1 MPVRFVKAAYVAF
14 LRVLD
19 VVVMDE
25 AVTVDFL
32 RSDLSTFSG
41 SEGGVIDCEIGSS

>member
-1 MPVRFVKAAYVAF
+1 MPMRFVKAAYVAF

-25 AVTVDFL
+25 AATVDFL
-32 RSDLSTFSG
+32 RSDLFG
-41 SEGGVIDCEIGSS
+41 FVEVLR